1 MIFQEGFALP
11 DPHVQE
17 RVGEADLSGITMHTP
32 REYQEDLEARVLSTF
47 AARSSAAVR
56 DRPEPPCAVRPAY
69 QRDRDRILHSKAFRR
84 LKHKTQVFIAPPGD
98 HYRTRLTHT
107 LEVTQIARTVARA
120 LRLNE
125 DLTEAIGL
133 GHDLGHAPF
142 GHAGETALTRIYP
155 DHFRHNEQSRRIVEV
170 LEQGGQGLNLT
181 YAVREGIYLH
191 SKARRDIM
199 TTAWGTASTL
209 EGQLI
214 KICDS
219 VAYINHDIDDAI
231 RAGVLRE
238 EDLPAEAVAVLGR
251 SHRERINTMVSDLIH
266 FNWWATGEAT
276 PPDPPL
282 IGMSPHVLA
291 ATNQLRD
298 FMFRAIY
305 QDRRARAE
313 SEKARFIV
321 ETLYAHYVKHLDEIP
336 EELRRIN
343 QQRGEPVERMIV
355 DHIASMTD
363 RYAIETFK
371 RVFIPR
377 TWGG

>member
-1 MIFQEGFALP
+1 M
-11 DPHVQE
+11 
-17 RVGEADLSGITMHTP
+17 TTP
-32 REYQEDLEARVLSTF
+32 REYQEQLEARLLSPY
-47 AARSSAAVR
+47 AAQSSTAVR
-56 DRPEPPCAVRPAY
+56 ERPEPPCAVRPAY
-69 QRDRDRILHSKAFRR
+69 QRDRDRILHSKPFRR
-84 LKHKTQVFIAPPGD
+84 LKHKTQVFIAPLGD

-107 LEVTQIARTVARA
+107 LEVTQVARTVARA

-133 GHDLGHAPF
+133 GHDIGHAPF
-142 GHAGETALTRIYP
+142 GHAGETALTRIFP
-155 DHFRHNEQSRRIVEV
+155 DHFRHNEQSRRIVEI
-170 LEQGGQGLNLT
+170 LERNGQGLNLT

-238 EDLPAEAVAVLGR
+238 EELPAEAIAVLGH
-251 SHRERINTMVSDLIH
+251 SHRERINTMVSDLIRH
-266 FNWWATGEAT
+266 NWWATGEEA

-282 IGMSPHVLA
+282 IGMSPPILA
-291 ATNQLRD
+291 ATNLLRD
-298 FMFRAIY
+298 FMFRTVY
-305 QDRRARAE
+305 QDQRARAE
-313 SEKARFIV
+313 SEKARFII
-321 ETLYAHYVKHLDEIP
+321 ETLYAHFVRYPEQIP
-336 EELRRIN
+336 EELQRIN
-343 QQRGEPVERMIV
+343 QQRGEPIERMVV

-363 RYAIETFK
+363 RYAIASFK
-371 RVFIPR
+371 RIFIPR
-377 TWGG
+377 TWGA